1 MIKGLEHLPHKE
13 RLSNLGLFS
22 LGKRRLRRDVINVYK
37 YLKGSGRQMDE
48 ASIFSVVHRSNG
60 PKPEHRKFCTNMH
73 NNFFMVKVIE
83 HQNNLPREVVES
95 PSMEIF
101 KTHLDAYLCSLL

>member
-1 MIKGLEHLPHKE
+1 
-13 RLSNLGLFS
+13 
-22 LGKRRLRRDVINVYK
+22 
-37 YLKGSGRQMDE
+37 MDE

-73 NNFFMVKVIE
+73 NNLFTVKVTE

-101 KTHLDAYLCSLL
+101 KTHLNACATYCRVPALAGGLDSIS